1 MGDISEGVNAV
12 FYISLCTIFCTSIS
26 LAFKYC
32 YKSKCKEVMCC
43 CFKIIR
49 DVVIEKQED
58 LSNINNLDSPNN
70 KQLP

>member
-32 YKSKCKEVMCC
+32 YKSKCKEVDICC
-43 CFKIIR
+43 LKIMR
-49 DVVIEKQED
+49 DVDIEKQED
-58 LSNINNLDSPNN
+58 LNNNITLDSPKN
-70 KQLP
+70 KN